1 MGIFFLPLSSYR
13 MNIQSFCRLNLP
25 RQSLFFSLTRSFCEK
40 KPSIV
45 PILREIRAK
54 TGAGVMDCKRTLEK
68 NGMDVEKTIAE
79 LMKKARSS
87 QGRDGRVTS
96 AGWIG
101 FAAENSKGVLA
112 DLHTETDFVAKNDQ
126 FKSLSD
132 KIAKSSLL
140 IEKTDQNYTIDVDE
154 AIQMKEG
161 VVNGYVHGGRIG
173 VLVGLQGG
181 EPTEEL
187 ARDIAIHI
195 AACSPKVI
203 SPEDVSEGDDI
214 KSGDILVQQ
223 DYIHDES
230 ITVGDVLKKHGSPT
244 VFMNILRR

>member
-1 MGIFFLPLSSYR
+1 
-13 MNIQSFCRLNLP
+13 
-25 RQSLFFSLTRSFCEK
+25 
-40 KPSIV
+40 
-45 PILREIRAK
+45 
-54 TGAGVMDCKRTLEK
+54 MDCKRTLEK

-154 AIQMKEG
+154 AIQMKLDGGVTVSEKISELIFTMGEAIKLNRVEGMQLKEG
-161 VVNGYVHGGRIG
+161 VVNGYVHGCRIG